1 MPRRIFYGWW
11 VVCACFPIGLLVSG
25 ITVAGFTAFFEP
37 FVKEFGW
44 SYTQISFA
52 ASLRGLEAGIFS
64 PIIGVLVD
72 RFGSR
77 KLILAGTIVCGLGLL
92 LLSFTRS
99 LIMFYCGF
107 LLLAFGATGCMGLV
121 TMTAVA
127 DWFQKD
133 SGKAFGVMSSAF
145 GASGLIVPLV
155 VWLIDAFHWRTA
167 LIILGLGVWALGIP
181 LSFVVRKRP
190 EECDASGGE
199 RFQNKVNVHSAV
211 RTREGGD
218 DREGGIE
225 KPGVSPIDRC
235 GGDTG
240 DDGHG
245 RGDPC
250 HALPRPV
257 RNVAVDRWFRRS
269 GYSRSQYH
277 WKVRVGMAGG
287 RFQQKT
293 LVCHC
298 VLFLGSGVARILL
311 RRFGMDDSI
320 FSPPFFDGV
329 RGGHGHES
337 GHPEGIFWECLFWQ
351 IARNHHGFRGDRW
364 DVWPDLG
371 GVGFRYLR
379 QLSVCM
385 VRSIRYHHPA
395 DYPGLEVG
403 PEEDREN
410 LNAGCRPDF
419 LQSGTLTPGA
429 YADNGKRFQ
438 MILLDDSLL
447 F

>member
-1 MPRRIFYGWW
+1 MSRRIFYGWW

-72 RFGSR
+72 RFGSK

-99 LIMFYCGF
+99 LIMFYFGF

-145 GASGLIVPLV
+145 GASGLIVPLI

-167 LIILGLGVWALGIP
+167 LVILGLGVWGLGIP

-199 RFQNKVNVHSAV
+199 RFQNKVDVHSVVQSERAGMTVREALKNRAFLQLTVVEGIRVMTVMAV
-211 RTREGGD
+211 LTHVMPYLAQSGMSRPTAGFVAAGIPIVSIIGRLGLGWMGD
-218 DREGGIE
+218 VFS
-225 KPGVSPIDRC
+225 KKHLFAMTFC
-235 GGDTG
+235 
-240 DDGHG
+240 
-245 RGDPC
+245 
-250 HALPRPV
+250 
-257 RNVAVDRWFRRS
+257 
-269 GYSRSQYH
+269 
-277 WKVRVGMAGG
+277 
-287 RFQQKT
+287 
-293 LVCHC
+293 
-298 VLFLGSGVARILL
+298 FLGLGLLAFCFVDLRWTIFIFLLFFSTGSGGGMVMRVAILREYFGSASFGKLLGIVMGSGAIGGMLGPTLAGWVFDTFGNYQLAWFGFLGIVILPIILL
-311 RRFGMDDSI
+311 LRLD
-320 FSPPFFDGV
+320 PKKTV
-329 RGGHGHES
+329 R
-337 GHPEGIFWECLFWQ
+337 I
-351 IARNHHGFRGDRW
+351 
-364 DVWPDLG
+364 
-371 GVGFRYLR
+371 
-379 QLSVCM
+379 
-385 VRSIRYHHPA
+385 
-395 DYPGLEVG
+395 
-403 PEEDREN
+403 
-410 LNAGCRPDF
+410 
-419 LQSGTLTPGA
+419 
-429 YADNGKRFQ
+429 
-438 MILLDDSLL
+438 
-447 F
+447 